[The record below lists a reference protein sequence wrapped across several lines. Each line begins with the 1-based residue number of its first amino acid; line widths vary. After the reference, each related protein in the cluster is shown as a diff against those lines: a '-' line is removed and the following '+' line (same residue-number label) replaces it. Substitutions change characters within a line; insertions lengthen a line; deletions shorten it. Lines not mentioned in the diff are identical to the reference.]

1 MKQFILVLLCA
12 IVASMSCVEKDY
24 CAINKEL
31 IRGAWHAEYELQ
43 KNDPR
48 FWVVI
53 PDRDRFNRD
62 MTIVL
67 DVEHNC
73 ASIWGFDIYK
83 VLDNVPFRIHNN
95 CVIFT
100 NSVDVKPL
108 MIPYY
113 DIGDFLKYEFLEI
126 TNRDAKVRVWKIVN
140 AKPELF
146 MTAKLVK
153 RNMPDY
159 NN

>member
-1 MKQFILVLLCA
+1 
-12 IVASMSCVEKDY
+12 
-24 CAINKEL
+24 
-31 IRGAWHAEYELQ
+31 
-43 KNDPR
+43 
-48 FWVVI
+48 
-53 PDRDRFNRD
+53 
-62 MTIVL
+62 
-67 DVEHNC
+67 
-73 ASIWGFDIYK
+73 
-83 VLDNVPFRIHNN
+83 
-95 CVIFT
+95 VIFT

-113 DIGDFLKYEFLEI
+113 GIGDFLKYEFLEI
-126 TNRDAKVRVWKIVN
+126 TNRDAKVRVWKIVY